1 MKMFVR
7 LPALPAACILLLL
20 VATSAGIA
28 RAENRDGPGVTR
40 AMSRDNPAL
49 VRAAVSQMFG
59 VRPRARQEGK
69 EVAAPPEK
77 LDAAAIDAVARVG
90 GSDDHRCLAE
100 AIYFESRGEPL
111 DGQVAV
117 AEVVLNRVDDRRFPG
132 TVCGVTNQGAG
143 SGRGCQFSYACDGRS
158 DVMKSTAARIRA
170 EKLAALMLGG
180 HPRIVADGATYFHTR
195 SVRPSWA
202 RKMTRTTAIGHHY
215 FYRPATQVASN

>member
-1 MKMFVR
+1 MKMLVR

-28 RAENRDGPGVTR
+28 RAESPDSPGVTR
-40 AMSRDNPAL
+40 AMGRDNPAL

-59 VRPRARQEGK
+59 VRPRARE
-69 EVAAPPEK
+69 EVGVQPEK
-77 LDAAAIDAVARVG
+77 LDAAAVDAVDHVG
-90 GSDDHRCLAE
+90 GSDEHRCLAE

-117 AEVVLNRVDDRRFPG
+117 AEVVLNRVDDRRFPK
-132 TVCGVTNQGAG
+132 TVCSVTNQGAG

-170 EKLAALMLGG
+170 EKLAALMLAGQ
-180 HPRIVADGATYFHTR
+180 PRIVADGATYFHTR